1 MPETE
6 AEVMQILHQG
16 ILAGHTARKSVI
28 LVDGQPRN
36 LSQLA
41 YFRQTWTPSY
51 VRYISLWASREVRE
65 TRARARDADPV
76 ALKLSLDRMDSELK
90 NFIDVHMAIEAF
102 GTQVRVF
109 DTSMRSPNLE
119 DIL

>member
-1 MPETE
+1 
-6 AEVMQILHQG
+6 
-16 ILAGHTARKSVI
+16 
-28 LVDGQPRN
+28 
-36 LSQLA
+36 
-41 YFRQTWTPSY
+41 
-51 VRYISLWASREVRE
+51 
-65 TRARARDADPV
+65 V